1 MTPYVQATVT
11 LLRLVASEGLSLML
25 LVEIPWAGRVWA
37 LPFLTVLAP
46 SERYDQERGHR
57 HKTLTD
63 WGRQMLRQI
72 RRWLP
77 EQKIFVVADSSFA
90 AFNLLAAVSQMTNP
104 VHVVTRLRL
113 DAALYKPAAPR
124 HKGQMGRPRHKG
136 ARLPN
141 LTTVLTDPKT
151 QWQTVI
157 VNSWYGGEERE
168 VELVSD
174 TAVWYHTGMPAVP
187 IRWVLVR
194 DPQEKFKPQAF
205 LCTNLTVAP
214 LQILQWFVQRW
225 QVEVTFEEV
234 RAHLGVETQRQWSDK
249 AIARTTPALLGL
261 FSLVT
266 LLAHHMQPQP
276 QIPVR
281 QSAWYLKPLPTFVDA
296 LALVRQSLWPCT
308 LFHTSQQQTDMVKVP
323 RALLECWVDTLCYAA

>member
-1 MTPYVQATVT
+1 MAMRPCIN
-11 LLRLVASEGLSLML
+11 LLL
-25 LVEIPWAGRVWA
+25 LVTKDRWGD
-37 LPFLTVLAP
+37 LA
-46 SERYDQERGHR
+46 H
-57 HKTLTD
+57 
-63 WGRQMLRQI
+63 I
-72 RRWLP
+72 
-77 EQKIFVVADSSFA
+77 
-90 AFNLLAAVSQMTNP
+90 
-104 VHVVTRLRL
+104 
-113 DAALYKPAAPR
+113 
-124 HKGQMGRPRHKG
+124 G

-141 LTTVLTDPKT
+141 LTTVLTNPKT
-151 QWQTVI
+151 QWQKVI

-214 LQILQWFVQRW
+214 LQFLQWFVQRW

-296 LALVRQSLWPCT
+296 KSPCATVLMALYTFPYVT
-308 LFHTSQQQTDMVKVP
+308 
-323 RALLECWVDTLCYAA
+323 AAD